1 MQMERNV
8 TDNPIGKAVMEIVAG
23 DGNAEVKRN
32 KDGDIVILEVK
43 KRIKKVIK
51 TK

>member
-1 MQMERNV
+1 M
-8 TDNPIGKAVMEIVAG
+8 TDNLIGKAVTEIVAG
-23 DGNAEVKRN
+23 GGNAEVKRN
-32 KDGDIVILEVK
+32 KDGDLVILEVK

>member
-1 MQMERNV
+1 MGRNA
-8 TDNPIGKAVMEIVAG
+8 TDNLVGKVVMEIVTG

-32 KDGDIVILEVK
+32 KDGDIVILEVE